1 MIGPLALMLSLVAAE
16 PAAPLELRLP
26 GWMSGGLAETVVEMA
41 PPPPKPSLFAPP
53 SPRNMTRVA
62 TTWRPFLGF
71 VGNSWGA
78 IGDARVEHHF
88 ARPFML
94 GVELSPVAFA
104 SAGDGLGAVTH
115 TRVIGAYT
123 TNYLSLGLGIGTRLQ
138 NFGTSGLS
146 IAPSLRLGSMD
157 GLNLELTYTHTLAR
171 NRFTDKPTMG
181 FSNVLAKIQ
190 VPVARTLALQL
201 DTGLS
206 LDTWA
211 YATLGLRHRLS
222 GDGGR
227 GSWFISGAFGLAMV
241 VDKTV
246 CDYSAAVPCSGAATS
261 YGPTM
266 SFGLEY
272 RF

>member
-1 MIGPLALMLSLVAAE
+1 
-16 PAAPLELRLP
+16 
-26 GWMSGGLAETVVEMA
+26 
-41 PPPPKPSLFAPP
+41 
-53 SPRNMTRVA
+53 
-62 TTWRPFLGF
+62 
-71 VGNSWGA
+71 
-78 IGDARVEHHF
+78 
-88 ARPFML
+88 ML
-94 GVELSPVAFA
+94 GVELSPVAIA
-104 SAGDGLGAVTH
+104 STGDGLGAVTH
-115 TRVIGAYT
+115 ARVIGAFT

-211 YATLGLRHRLS
+211 YATIGLRHRLF
-222 GDGGR
+222 GDGGP